1 MGYWQIAAAV
11 FALDTAVKYKMDQEL
26 PENGEGVPALGNAI
40 LLRKTYNKGAM
51 LGLGKTSPKAVAG
64 VTAAL
69 TAALGLELASGS
81 PRTGVGGALYRL
93 GFALLLGGGAN
104 NVCDRLLNGHVTDYF
119 SFRVKWKWLNKI
131 IFNLSDLFI
140 FLGALLVIAGS
151 VTKE

>member
-51 LGLGKTSPKAVAG
+51 LGLGKKSPKAVAG

-69 TAALGLELASGS
+69 TAGSGAGQRQPPDRSWRRALQAGACAPAGRRRQQCVRQAAERPCDGL
-81 PRTGVGGALYRL
+81 
-93 GFALLLGGGAN
+93 F
-104 NVCDRLLNGHVTDYF
+104 
-119 SFRVKWKWLNKI
+119 
-131 IFNLSDLFI
+131 
-140 FLGALLVIAGS
+140 
-151 VTKE
+151 